1 MPSKKLIK
9 MYFITVVSI
18 GVIIAIV
25 INLVDFDVILNKAEE
40 KVKEKVEE
48 VKQEVQEKIDVKKEE
63 IKKDI
68 EEKKDVIDK
77 KIEIEKDKI
86 KNKLKGLINA

>member
-25 INLVDFDVILNKAEE
+25 INLVDFDVILNKDEE
-40 KVKEKVEE
+40 KVKEKFEE
-48 VKQEVQEKIDVKKEE
+48 VKQEV
-63 IKKDI
+63 
-68 EEKKDVIDK
+68 
-77 KIEIEKDKI
+77 
-86 KNKLKGLINA
+86 